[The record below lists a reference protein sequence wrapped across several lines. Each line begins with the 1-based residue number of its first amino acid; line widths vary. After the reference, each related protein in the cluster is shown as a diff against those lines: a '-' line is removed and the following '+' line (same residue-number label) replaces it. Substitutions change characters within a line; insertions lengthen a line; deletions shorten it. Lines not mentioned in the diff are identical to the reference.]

1 MMETAQ
7 PTAIRADSDGD
18 DLRTAIDEI
27 DAEIVALVRRRT
39 ELTRAA
45 GLARLNI
52 GLPRTAQH
60 SEMGAVRRYES
71 ALGREG
77 VGLAILLMRLG
88 RTGVSDLVSQEYRS
102 A

>member
-1 MMETAQ
+1 MMGTAQ
-7 PTAIRADSDGD
+7 LTAIRADLDGD
-18 DLRTAIDEI
+18 ELRTAIDEI

-39 ELTRAA
+39 ELTQAA
-45 GLARLNI
+45 GRARLSV

-60 SEMGAVRRYES
+60 SEMGAVRRYE
-71 ALGREG
+71 AELGREG

-88 RTGVSDLVSQEYRS
+88 RTGHPQSEQT